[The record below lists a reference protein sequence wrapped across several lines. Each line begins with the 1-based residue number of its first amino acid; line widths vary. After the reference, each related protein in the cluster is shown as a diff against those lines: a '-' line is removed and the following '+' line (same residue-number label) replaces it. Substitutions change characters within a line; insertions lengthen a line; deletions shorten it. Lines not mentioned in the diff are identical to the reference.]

1 MKKKLVVSWITTA
14 ALLVSMLG
22 AVNVSAASLNVGV
35 KQDFESGINTDNAL
49 ITQVQ
54 DEQYGGVLNLSSSA
68 NKPDCD
74 ISFNFD
80 QPALSG
86 KYLMS
91 FDAKM
96 PELSGGSTLL
106 GIFTSNAENSQL
118 RFLELK
124 DGKFLSTKDG
134 AGYTQIGNAS
144 YRPNVWQRYDV
155 AFDFDAKSAQAY
167 VNGELKG
174 TIDLEALNVT
184 GMRKIL
190 FLYCDY
196 TKTALSA
203 QVDNLSF
210 RPLPASAEM
219 TAEYTYKGQF
229 EVNFS
234 ETVADIDANDFVLT
248 RAPKNGGAEETVPFE
263 VDYITADKAVLTPSL
278 SGGAYTYT
286 LTFANKKTILGNE
299 ILNRE
304 YTYASNQQ
312 DIDWKY
318 TETPNGYVSEDVE
331 YRESVLTKNNAE
343 GDAAFDAGLSTQL
356 TAGKYIFSY
365 DVKFENIK
373 NDRVVLVSLNDKW
386 WQSIWSNGAFGESK
400 NGSWDCQR
408 YSSDSIIDNEWHR
421 IDNVVDMDAKKTYT
435 YLDGVYVGET
445 DISDRIAAGA
455 SWNSISFN
463 STGPVTDATAS
474 FDNIS
479 VKSIDRDFDAGLS
492 IAGEDLVYIDFNET
506 AYLTEGNIKVQATS
520 NPLSAKEATEVGAS
534 IVYQNG
540 TRTAVKLDSPLAE
553 GERCVVT
560 LNGVK
565 SFMGRELKKNALTP
579 IAYTT
584 EEVDVIADDDMS
596 SYAEGTLNNVG
607 PWKND
612 QGDAYLYKDENGK
625 VIHKGEHTTYTF
637 DKPVTKG
644 KISMELDFS
653 TVTHEDEQGFWVL
666 FTDLNDNMWT
676 TAVIWNNKVTIGDSW
691 SISRALTPQVKLLTE
706 LDFDSDKVTIWY
718 NGEPIQTTPVCRNND
733 ELRPNIITGIKDI
746 KLQPTGAISSDYYL
760 GIDKIKVTNTYSP
773 NIIGGIS
780 TTDLLGNTD
789 YSLSEHKSTIKS
801 INFEFD
807 GGLQN
812 NSLDGL
818 VSINDG
824 AFTDYTTSYNADTKT
839 GTITFNTLAGA
850 NQTYNIAITGAK
862 TASGADY
869 ENLTG
874 SFTTGDAITEVSNLE
889 LEKTTGGATVSV
901 DIVNTAEDKDY
912 LIIYAAYDNNQ
923 LVKFDYSKVTAAQNS
938 NSINKSCTFTDADVA
953 NHTKVSAFVWSSFES
968 MKPVTRS
975 VNK

>member
-35 KQDFESGINTDNAL
+35 KQDFESAIDTGNAL
-49 ITQVQ
+49 ITKAQ

-68 NKPDCD
+68 NKADCD
-74 ISFNFD
+74 ISFDFD

-96 PELSGGSTLL
+96 PELSGGSTVL
-106 GIFTSNAENSQL
+106 GIFTSNAENKQL
-118 RFLELK
+118 RFLELN
-124 DGKFLSTKDG
+124 GGRFLSTNDG
-134 AGYTQIGNAS
+134 ASYTQIGNAS
-144 YRPNVWQRYDV
+144 YQPNVWQRYDV

-174 TIDLEALNVT
+174 AIDLAALNVT
-184 GMRKIL
+184 GMKKIL

-234 ETVADIDANDFVLT
+234 ETVVDIDANDFILT

-278 SGGAYTYT
+278 SGGAYTYK

-299 ILNRE
+299 ISNRE
-304 YTYASNQQ
+304 YTYTSNQQ
-312 DIDWKY
+312 DIDWEY
-318 TETPNGYVSEDVE
+318 TETPNDYVSEDEE
-331 YRESVLTKNNAE
+331 YRGSVLTKKSTN
-343 GDAAFDAGLSTQL
+343 DAVINGNLSTPL

-365 DVKFENIK
+365 DVKFKNISK
-373 NDRVVLVSLNDKW
+373 KVILVSLNDRW
-386 WQSIWSNGAFGESK
+386 YQSIWEDGTFGEVKS
-400 NGSWDCQR
+400 GSWSCTR
-408 YSSDSIIDNEWHR
+408 YGSNTYIKDNNWHR
-421 IDNVVDMDAKKTYT
+421 IDNVVDLDSKKTYT
-435 YLDGVYVGET
+435 YLDGVYTGET

-479 VKSIDRDFDAGLS
+479 VKSIDNGFDAGLS
-492 IAGEDLVYIDFNET
+492 IAGENLVYIDFSET
-506 AYLTEGNIKVQATS
+506 AYLTNDNIKVQVTS
-520 NPLSAKEATEVGAS
+520 NPLSAKDAEEVGAE

-540 TRTAVKLDSPLAE
+540 TRTAVKLDRSLVN

-579 IAYTT
+579 IAYAT
-584 EEVDVIADDDMS
+584 EKSDVIANDDMS

-607 PWKND
+607 PWTND
-612 QGDAYLYKDENGK
+612 HGDAYLYKDENGK
-625 VIHKGEHTTYTF
+625 VIHKGEGTTYTF
-637 DKPVTKG
+637 DNPVTKG

-653 TVTHEDEQGFWVL
+653 TVRHETEQGFWVL

-676 TAVIWNNKVTIGDSW
+676 TAIVWNNKVTIGDSW
-691 SISRALTPQVKLLTE
+691 SISKDLTSQVKLLTE
-706 LDFDSDKVTIWY
+706 FDFDSDKVTISY
-718 NGEPIQTTPVCRNND
+718 NGEPIQKTPVCKNND
-733 ELRPNIITGIKDI
+733 QLRPNIITGIKDI
-746 KLQPTGAISSDYYL
+746 KLQPTGAISDDYYL
-760 GIDKIKVTNTYSP
+760 GIDRIKVTNTYNP

-824 AFTDYTTSYNADTKT
+824 AFTDYTTSYDVSTKT

-901 DIVNTAEDKDY
+901 DIVNTAADKDY
-912 LIIYAAYDNNQ
+912 FIIYAAYDDNK
-923 LVKFDYSKVTAAQNS
+923 LVKFDYSRVTADKNS
-938 NSINKSCTFTDADVA
+938 NSIRKSYTFTDADIA
-953 NHTKVSAFVWSSFES
+953 NHTKVSAFVWNSFES

-975 VNK
+975 VSK

>member
-35 KQDFESGINTDNAL
+35 KQDFESGINTGNAL

-68 NKPDCD
+68 NKADCD
-74 ISFNFD
+74 ISFDFD

-96 PELSGGSTLL
+96 PELSGGSTVL
-106 GIFTSNAENSQL
+106 GIFTSNAENKQL
-118 RFLELK
+118 RFLELN
-124 DGKFLSTKDG
+124 GGRFLSTNDG

-144 YRPNVWQRYDV
+144 YQPNVWQRYDV

-174 TIDLEALNVT
+174 AIDLAALNVT
-184 GMRKIL
+184 GMKKIL

-219 TAEYTYKGQF
+219 TAKYTYKGQF

-234 ETVADIDANDFVLT
+234 ETVVDIDANDFILT

-263 VDYITADKAVLTPSL
+263 VDFITADKAVLTPSL
-278 SGGAYTYT
+278 SGGAYTYK
-286 LTFANKKTILGNE
+286 LTFANKKTMLGNE
-299 ILNRE
+299 ISNRE
-304 YTYASNQQ
+304 YTYTSNQQ

-318 TETPNGYVSEDVE
+318 TATPNGYVSEDVE
-331 YRESVLTKNNAE
+331 YRGSVLTKNNASD
-343 GDAAFDAGLSTQL
+343 DAAFDAGLSTQL

-365 DVKFENIK
+365 DVKFK
-373 NDRVVLVSLNDKW
+373 NNSSRVILVSLNDKW
-386 WQSIWSNGAFGESK
+386 YQSIWDNGAFGESK
-400 NGSWDCQR
+400 NGSWSCTR

-479 VKSIDRDFDAGLS
+479 VKSIDNGFDAGLS

-506 AYLTEGNIKVQATS
+506 AYLTEGNIKVKATS
-520 NPLSAKEATEVGAS
+520 NPLSAAKATDVGAS

-540 TRTAVKLDSPLAE
+540 TRTAVKLDRPLAE

-579 IAYTT
+579 IAYAT
-584 EEVDVIADDDMS
+584 EKSDVIANDDMS

-607 PWKND
+607 PWTND
-612 QGDAYLYKDENGK
+612 HGDNYLYKDEKGK
-625 VIHKGEHTTYTF
+625 VIHKGEGTTYTF
-637 DKPVTKG
+637 DNHVTKG

-653 TVTHEDEQGFWVL
+653 TVTHETEQGFWVL

-676 TAVIWNNKVTIGDSW
+676 TAIIWNNKVTIGDSW
-691 SISRALTPQVKLLTE
+691 SISKDLTSQVKLLTE
-706 LDFDSDKVTIWY
+706 FDFDSDKVTIWY
-718 NGEPIQTTPVCRNND
+718 NGDPIQKTPVCKNNG

-746 KLQPTGAISSDYYL
+746 KLQPTGAISGDYYL

-818 VSINDG
+818 VSINNG
-824 AFTDYTTSYNADTKT
+824 TFTDYTASYNADTKT
-839 GTITFNTLAGA
+839 GTITVNTLAGA

-889 LEKTTGGATVSV
+889 LEKTTGGATVSA
-901 DIVNTAEDKDY
+901 DIVNTAANKDY
-912 LIIYAAYDNNQ
+912 LIIYAAYDDNR
-923 LVKFDYSKVTAAQNS
+923 LVKFDYSRVTADQNS
-938 NSINKSCTFTDADVA
+938 NDINKSCTFTDADVA
-953 NHTKVSAFVWSSFES
+953 NHTKVSAFVWNSFES

-975 VNK
+975 VSK